1 LERPLAGPAFLPRI
15 ARRGAP
21 DLKDVRKAPSQ
32 AEMLSA
38 YDFRLMRRS
47 TAEGPARAPQ
57 RRHVLTLPQNRV
69 RAASNEEITTMRPIG
84 PAIAALILPALAAG
98 QAVDFSF
105 ACKTTAKTTT
115 KTV

>member
-1 LERPLAGPAFLPRI
+1 MTG
-15 ARRGAP
+15 RGAP
-21 DLKDVRKAPSQ
+21 DSEDVRKQPSQ

-47 TAEGPARAPQ
+47 TAGGLRQTSPSRC
-57 RRHVLTLPQNRV
+57 VLTLLQNRV
-69 RAASNEEITTMRPIG
+69 RAATNEEITAMRPIG
-84 PAIAALILPALAAG
+84 PAIAALILPAHAAG
-98 QAVDFSF
+98 RDCDFSF

>member
-1 LERPLAGPAFLPRI
+1 M
-15 ARRGAP
+15 
-21 DLKDVRKAPSQ
+21 Q

-47 TAEGPARAPQ
+47 IAAGPESVLARGY
-57 RRHVLTLPQNRV
+57 VLTLPQNRV
-69 RAASNEEITTMRPIG
+69 RAATNEEITTMRPIG

-98 QAVDFSF
+98 QDVDFSF

>member
-1 LERPLAGPAFLPRI
+1 MAGPAFLPRTSG
-15 ARRGAP
+15 RGAP
-21 DLKDVRKAPSQ
+21 GEEDVRKPPAQ

-47 TAEGPARAPQ
+47 TAATSGNALPDRD
-57 RRHVLTLPQNRV
+57 VLTLPQNRV
-69 RAASNEEITTMRPIG
+69 RAATNEEITTMRPIG
-84 PAIAALILPALAAG
+84 LAIAALILSALAAG
-98 QAVDFSF
+98 QDVDFSF